1 METTESQTETMVQN
15 LRLEIADTITTLIEK
30 NKEAKKP
37 VDEMKNLCKTV
48 GKKLIQMSA
57 LDLVAY
63 RELLEAY
70 KPLSKEFFTEAR
82 NGDRRIQE
90 ERRKAEYQIMTMSTR
105 GMSGDA
111 GGFDS
116 MPSKFV
122 TERVRGGDSSERVK
136 KPLPPSKKK
145 DKTAKFDKVEQSTF
159 EFNGESYGKGP
170 LVLAVV
176 RFHAEKN
183 KKITH
188 EQMKAAFPDSL
199 LRGYGIFT
207 TRAKADELC
216 KTRKRYFV
224 KDDQVVKLSDE
235 TIAICNQFTSD
246 NIGAFLNQAKLLGY
260 TIK

>member
-1 METTESQTETMVQN
+1 MQQEET
-15 LRLEIADTITTLIEK
+15 LHEIADNSVVVASLRVEIT
-30 NKEAKKP
+30 EAIDLVSSKKKKP
-37 VDEMKNLCKTV
+37 EETGIGL
-48 GKKLIQMSA
+48 KLNKLKA
-57 LDLVAY
+57 LDLNAY
-63 RELLEAY
+63 AEMLEAW
-70 KPLSKEFFTEAR
+70 KPVSSAHFGELRKSDK
-82 NGDRRIQE
+82 RIID

-105 GMSGDA
+105 GMSGDT
-111 GGFDS
+111 GGYDTMQ
-116 MPSKFV
+116 MPFK
-122 TERVRGGDSSERVK
+122 ERARASAARDK
-136 KPLPPSKKK
+136 KPLPEKAKK
-145 DKTAKFDKVEQSTF
+145 AKSPKFAPVDQSAF

-183 KKITH
+183 KGITH
-188 EQMKAAFPDSL
+188 EQMKAAFPDTL

-224 KDDQVVKLSDE
+224 KEDQLVKLSDE
-235 TIAICNQFTSD
+235 TIAVCNQFTGD